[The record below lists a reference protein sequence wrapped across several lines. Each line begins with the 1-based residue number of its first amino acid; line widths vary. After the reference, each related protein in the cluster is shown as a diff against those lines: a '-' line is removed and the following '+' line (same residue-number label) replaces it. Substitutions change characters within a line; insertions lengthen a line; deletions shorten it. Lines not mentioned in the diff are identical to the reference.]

1 MNQKDNIRS
10 LIKEKRNALTEEEKR
25 VKDEKI
31 FTKIINSDYY
41 KNSNVIFVY
50 VSFKGEV
57 DTHKLIKYS
66 LNIGKTI
73 CVPKVISKKEGMEA
87 IIINSFDELNPGKY
101 NILEPKD
108 SCKKIDTNRIELIL
122 MPGVAFDKNGGR
134 IGYGGGFYDR
144 FLNKIDSKI
153 PKIALAYDFQ
163 ILKSIPCE
171 EHDIKVDGIITDL

>member
-1 MNQKDNIRS
+1 MNPKDKIRRI
-10 LIKEKRNALTEEEKR
+10 IKEKRNALTEESKKI
-25 VKDEKI
+25 KDDKI
-31 FTKIINSDYY
+31 FTKIINNEYY
-41 KNSNVIFVY
+41 KKSNVIFFY
-50 VSFKGEV
+50 VSFQGEV
-57 DTHKLIKYS
+57 DTHELIKYS

-87 IIINSFDELNPGKY
+87 IKINFFNELKNGKY
-101 NILEPKD
+101 DILEPKD
-108 SCKKIDTNRIELIL
+108 SCNKIYTNDIELIL

-144 FLNKIDSKI
+144 FLNKIDSRI

-163 ILKSIPCE
+163 VFENIPCE